1 MANSKPSVS
10 IGSACCQPSGVPA
23 LERAVGAD
31 RTKGGAP
38 ALAVGQSVAAVGA
51 PPGSHTTRTHRRMR
65 LRRQHVVYSRV
76 EQTEHDTL

>member
-1 MANSKPSVS
+1 MMANSKPSVS

-51 PPGSHTTRTHRRMR
+51 PPALIQPAHTDVCALDGST
-65 LRRQHVVYSRV
+65 SCIV
-76 EQTEHDTL
+76 E